1 MSSTS
6 VPPPDDRAPDGAGAA
21 PTAADPAS
29 DGAVVSPAV
38 AGGPEAT
45 PAAEEQAGEEQAAE
59 RQAGE
64 EQAAEGQAGEEQAA
78 EGQAGEEQA
87 GEEQA
92 GEEQAAEGQA
102 GEARRVADVVD
113 PTTVRQAP
121 RIGRF
126 ILLGAV
132 LGIALAAVLALAT
145 PASELDRSDLFW
157 FLLLGLAPVGALT
170 GAVVALVLDRRS
182 LRAQSAR
189 GAGQGARP

>member
-21 PTAADPAS
+21 PTAADPAP
-29 DGAVVSPAV
+29 DGAVVSPTV
-38 AGGPEAT
+38 ADAPVAMQAQADALEVTSDPADALEVTSDPAGTPDAT
-45 PAAEEQAGEEQAAE
+45 PGTSTPGVTPGASPGQPGAEEQAAE
-59 RQAGE
+59 E
-64 EQAAEGQAGEEQAA
+64 
-78 EGQAGEEQA
+78 
-87 GEEQA
+87 
-92 GEEQAAEGQA
+92 
-102 GEARRVADVVD
+102 RRVADVVD
-113 PTTVRQAP
+113 PATVRQAP

-132 LGIALAAVLALAT
+132 LGTALAAVLALAT

-182 LRAQSAR
+182 FRARSAR
-189 GAGQGARP
+189 GAGEGARP

>member
-21 PTAADPAS
+21 PTAADPAP
-29 DGAVVSPAV
+29 DGAVVSPTV
-38 AGGPEAT
+38 ADAPVAMQDQADALEVTSDPAGTPDAT
-45 PAAEEQAGEEQAAE
+45 PGTSTPGVTPGASPGQPGAEEQAAE
-59 RQAGE
+59 E
-64 EQAAEGQAGEEQAA
+64 
-78 EGQAGEEQA
+78 
-87 GEEQA
+87 
-92 GEEQAAEGQA
+92 
-102 GEARRVADVVD
+102 RRVADVVD
-113 PTTVRQAP
+113 PATVRQAP

-132 LGIALAAVLALAT
+132 LGTALAAVLALAT

-182 LRAQSAR
+182 FRARSAR
-189 GAGQGARP
+189 GAGEGARP